1 MWDNEETSMT
11 MIGKALRRREMN
23 RNRRA
28 IERAIQDAPSE
39 ATRSDLI
46 AAAQRRGY

>member
-1 MWDNEETSMT
+1 MT
-11 MIGKALRRREMN
+11 MISKALRRRELH
-23 RNRRA
+23 RDRRA

-46 AAAQRRGY
+46 AAAQRHGF